1 MEASEVLEF
10 NLIREELSN
19 LSKMEI
25 NKDRLL
31 NLSMSNDKEHIEHM
45 LRQVDEVSKILVRYG
60 NIELVELG
68 DIFYSVDR
76 ASKKAIL
83 SIKELKLD
91 KDKKV

>member
-1 MEASEVLEF
+1 MKTSEVLEF

-45 LRQVDEVSKILVRYG
+45 IRQVDEVSKILVRYG

-83 SIKELKLD
+83 SIKELYNILSS
-91 KDKKV
+91 